1 MKPSIFCTFFLPVKG
16 DTNPL
21 ANLEGENESRNL
33 EAVNTFGDFLLKFA
47 ALVGDFLLKF
57 AASVG
62 NRETTGELLIFTWN
76 LEVDS
81 EDFKKNLCGVVCL
94 FLGITGD
101 VVL

>member
-1 MKPSIFCTFFLPVKG
+1 M
-16 DTNPL
+16 

-62 NRETTGELLIFTWN
+62 NRETTGEL
-76 LEVDS
+76 
-81 EDFKKNLCGVVCL
+81 
-94 FLGITGD
+94 
-101 VVL
+101 